1 MASIKKNRGDKNI
14 VKNIP
19 ANLRQQLKDV
29 NITPV
34 DETTIGNKLAERL
47 SANVISYLQLSVLK
61 LAPATALQQ
70 HTQLLA
76 HEQRLKYFNTL
87 SQRVSMLED
96 S

>member
-1 MASIKKNRGDKNI
+1 MSSIKKNRSDKNI
-14 VKNIP
+14 IKNIP

-29 NITPV
+29 NITAV
-34 DETTIGNKLAERL
+34 DATTIENKLAERL
-47 SANVISYLQLSVLK
+47 SANVVSYLQLSVLK
-61 LAPATALQQ
+61 LAPATALKQ

-76 HEQRLKYFNTL
+76 HNQRLEYFDTL

>member
-1 MASIKKNRGDKNI
+1 MSSNRNLQSDKNI
-14 VKNIP
+14 IKLIP

-34 DETTIGNKLAERL
+34 NEGTIAKKLAERL
-47 SANVISYLQLSVLK
+47 SANVISYLQLTVLK

-70 HTQLLA
+70 RTQA
-76 HEQRLKYFNTL
+76 SAQEERLKYMNTL
-87 SQRVSMLED
+87 SQRVSVIED